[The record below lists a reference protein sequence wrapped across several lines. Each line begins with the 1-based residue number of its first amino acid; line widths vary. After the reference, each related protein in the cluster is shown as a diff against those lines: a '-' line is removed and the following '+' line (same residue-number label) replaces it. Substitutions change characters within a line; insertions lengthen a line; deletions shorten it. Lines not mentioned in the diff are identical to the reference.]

1 MIQLWIS
8 TRANLKA
15 ALPQG
20 MLEVVDKVWISAGLK
35 DEELSAERDY
45 GLRVQTEY
53 SEQVCIALR
62 IWSWGIKCWLFSFF

>member
-1 MIQLWIS
+1 
-8 TRANLKA
+8 
-15 ALPQG
+15 

-62 IWSWGIKCWLFSFF
+62 LHCTPGG